1 MSEKKSLF
9 IKEAE
14 QYAMQNKATEPY
26 DIHVPVLI
34 VGGSLVGLSMS
45 LFLSWQG
52 IPSLLV
58 ERHPEPARL
67 PRARGYNAR
76 TMELF
81 RALGLEETIRA
92 AQSPNATNRGML
104 RVESLVGCELARL
117 DEGGMP
123 DFSLFSLATECV
135 IGQERLEPILIDAAK
150 KMGSDLRFNTAML
163 SFVQDETT
171 VSAVI
176 CERTTG
182 RELRVRAQYLI
193 AADGNHS
200 SIREALHIQTGGP
213 GTISY
218 MTDVAFEAD
227 LHNALRGRHIYI
239 YYISNPALPDGQ
251 AGLMPLDNELRW
263 SFGFPFHP
271 ERGERREDL
280 TDERCIELIRIA
292 TGIPDLQVK
301 ILPAYPW
308 DPVKVGVWEL
318 MARYAE
324 HYQQGRVFLT
334 GDSAHTVLPSG
345 GLGAGTGIQDAFNLA
360 WKLALVLHGKAGP
373 ALLASY
379 EDERLPIGNL
389 TVEQTL
395 QRHFYR
401 TGTAESTLIDYS
413 ELIFGYRYRSSAIIS
428 EPGSNATPLT
438 QYPAMLHGEPGT
450 RAPHIL
456 LERAGSPISTIDLCM
471 GHWTL
476 LVGSHSTTW
485 HEAAHQVAQHLDL
498 PLSVYSIGGAHGLKD
513 IEGRWDEA
521 YGVAAT
527 GAVLVRPDG
536 FIAWRTRTTSKQP
549 ALMLEEALVR
559 VLARSS

>member
-1 MSEKKSLF
+1 
-9 IKEAE
+9 
-14 QYAMQNKATEPY
+14 MQTD
-26 DIHVPVLI
+26 DIHTPVLI

-52 IPSLLV
+52 VPSLLV

-81 RALGLEETIRA
+81 RALDLEETIRA
-92 AQSPNATNRGML
+92 AQSPNAANRGMM
-104 RVESLVGCELARL
+104 RVESLAGRELAL
-117 DEGGMP
+117 LNEGGGSGP
-123 DFSLFSLATECV
+123 SLFSPTTECV
-135 IGQERLEPILIDAAK
+135 IGQERLEPLLITAAK
-150 KMGSDLRFNTAML
+150 KLGSDLRFNTAMT
-163 SFVQDETT
+163 SFEQDEAG

-176 CERTTG
+176 HERATG
-182 RELRVRAQYLI
+182 REWRVHAHYLI
-193 AADGNHS
+193 AADGNRS
-200 SIREALHIQTGGP
+200 SIRDALHIQTGGP
-213 GTISY
+213 GSISY

-227 LHNALRGRHIYI
+227 LHQALRGRHIYI
-239 YYISNPALPDGQ
+239 YYVSNPRLPDGQ
-251 AGLMPLDNELRW
+251 AGLMSLDNELRW
-263 SFGFPFHP
+263 SFGFPIHP

-292 TGIPDLQVK
+292 TGVPDLHVK
-301 ILPAYPW
+301 ILPAYHW

-318 MARYAE
+318 AARYARRYRE
-324 HYQQGRVFLT
+324 GRVFLA
-334 GDSAHTVLPSG
+334 GDSAHAVLPSG

-360 WKLALVLHGKAGP
+360 WKLALVLNGKAGA
-373 ALLASY
+373 ALLYSY

-428 EPGSNATPLT
+428 EPDANTAPLT
-438 QYPAMLHGEPGT
+438 QHPVTLHGEPGT
-450 RAPHIL
+450 RAPHIM
-456 LERAGSPISTIDLCM
+456 LEQAGSSVSIIDLCM

-476 LVGSHSTTW
+476 LVGAQGTIW
-485 HEAAHQVAQHLDL
+485 HDAARQVAQHLDL
-498 PLSVYSIGGAHGLKD
+498 PLSVYSIGGAHGIKD
-513 IEGRWDEA
+513 VEGRWDEA
-521 YGVAAT
+521 CGVGAT

-536 FIAWRTRTTSKQP
+536 FVAWRTRTIDEQP
-549 ALMLEEALVR
+549 ALTLEN
-559 VLARSS
+559 VLARILARS

>member
-1 MSEKKSLF
+1 
-9 IKEAE
+9 
-14 QYAMQNKATEPY
+14 MQNKTTQAY

-52 IPSLLV
+52 VPSLLV

-81 RALGLEETIRA
+81 RALGLEETIQA
-92 AQSPNATNRGML
+92 AQSPNAANRGML
-104 RVESLVGCELARL
+104 RVESLVGRVLAHL
-117 DEGGMP
+117 DEGGIP
-123 DFSLFSLATECV
+123 DFSLFSPSADCI

-150 KMGSDLRFNTAML
+150 KMGSDLLFNTTML
-163 SFVQDETT
+163 SFEQDEIS
-171 VSAVI
+171 VSALI
-176 CERTTG
+176 HERTSG
-182 RELRVRAQYLI
+182 REYRVHAQYMI

-200 SIREALHIQTGGP
+200 SIRDSLNIQTGGP

-227 LHNALRGRHIYI
+227 LQDALRGRHIYI
-239 YYISNPALPDGQ
+239 YYVSNPRLPDGQ

-292 TGIPDLQVK
+292 TGVPDLQVK

-308 DPVKVGVWEL
+308 DPMKVGVWEL
-318 MARYAE
+318 MARYVKR
-324 HYQQGRVFLT
+324 YQQGRVFLA

-389 TVEQTL
+389 SVEQTL

-413 ELIFGYRYRSSAIIS
+413 ELIFGYRYHSSAIIP
-428 EPGSNATPLT
+428 EPGSTTAPLT
-438 QYPAMLHGEPGT
+438 QKPATLHGEPGT
-450 RAPHIL
+450 RAPHIP
-456 LERAGSPISTIDLCM
+456 LERAGSPISTIDLCI

-476 LVGSHSTTW
+476 LTGSHATSW
-485 HEAAHQVAQHLDL
+485 HEAARQVAQHLDL
-498 PLSVYSIGGAHGLKD
+498 PLSVYSIGNAHGLQD
-513 IEGRWDEA
+513 IEGRWDET
-521 YGVAAT
+521 YGVGAT

-536 FIAWRTRTTSKQP
+536 FIAWRTNSTSVQP
-549 ALMLEEALVR
+549 ASTLEDILTQ